1 MMPIMTVNDGSEVV
15 VVGAGPAGLTTA
27 IALAQAGLTTTL
39 VAREAPAD
47 HRTTA
52 LLAGSITALET
63 LGVWNRCAGQ
73 AAPLKVMRIVD
84 ATVRL
89 IRAPEVHFSAK
100 EIGLDAFGYNI
111 ENKKLVI
118 RDSEARWVKRVF
130 KEVIKKTSPAKIK
143 KILDDNGVLPR
154 RKGLWTM
161 GSITALVSNTHYDG
175 YYQFTDKKAN
185 DSRVR

>member
-89 IRAPEVHFSAK
+89 IRAPEVHFSAE

-111 ENKKLVI
+111 EDGAVHVHDLHATLLHLCGFDHERLTYRFQGRDFRLTDIHGNVI
-118 RDSEARWVKRVF
+118 RD
-130 KEVIKKTSPAKIK
+130 
-143 KILDDNGVLPR
+143 IL
-154 RKGLWTM
+154 
-161 GSITALVSNTHYDG
+161 A
-175 YYQFTDKKAN
+175 
-185 DSRVR
+185 